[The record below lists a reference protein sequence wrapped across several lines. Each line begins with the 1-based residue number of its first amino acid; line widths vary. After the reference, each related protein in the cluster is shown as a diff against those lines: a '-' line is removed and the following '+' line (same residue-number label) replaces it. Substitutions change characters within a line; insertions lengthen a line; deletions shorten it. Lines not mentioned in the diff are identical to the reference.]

1 MTSIL
6 THRIRFFHQPLA
18 VLCRAAGGLHMLLL
32 AASLAGFNAPAM
44 AAAASADVAAAAI
57 GEVVFIV
64 GQAELQRGGQG
75 RAVEK
80 GQTLQQGDWIKT
92 GINGHVHLRMQDK
105 GFIAV
110 RPGSSL
116 QIRAYAFHP
125 EAAAQ
130 NRVLLYLD
138 KGVARTVS
146 GQAGEANR
154 QQYRFTTPI
163 AAIGLRGTD
172 YVVQS
177 QDDLTRVS
185 VLKGAVIVSPLGGGC
200 TADLTSIC
208 GGKLAKELSAQSPN
222 AYLEVRQRTTGA
234 DVILHENSRDAPNR
248 QTPPRPE
255 EPRAN
260 LDSDVTST
268 RLSES
273 INDTAITPP
282 ASVPP
287 ATIVWGRWQHVATN
301 TPTVASVATP
311 DRQVTYANGLF
322 ALFVPSSEVTLPS
335 GRIGMRYDAGEA
347 WLQDASG
354 ALTAVPLSNGSLTLD
369 FNQRQFQTSLNA
381 QLPDATRQLQAQG
394 SITHQGFLI
403 GDPAKSTMNANG
415 AITTQAQEAG
425 YVFDS
430 KQPGGTLSGV
440 THWRR

>member
-1 MTSIL
+1 VTSIL

-18 VLCRAAGGLHMLLL
+18 VLCRAAGGLYMLLL
-32 AASLAGFNAPAM
+32 AASLASFNAHVM
-44 AAAASADVAAAAI
+44 AAAASTDVAAAAI

-92 GINGHVHLRMQDK
+92 SANGHVHLRMQDK

-116 QIRAYAFHP
+116 QIREYAFHP

-130 NRVLLYLD
+130 NRVLLHLD

-146 GQAGEANR
+146 GLAGEANR
-154 QQYRFTTPI
+154 RQYRFTTPI

-185 VLKGAVIVSPLGGGC
+185 VLKGAVIVSPLNGGC
-200 TADLTSIC
+200 NADLTSIC
-208 GGKLAKELSAQSPN
+208 GGKLAKELSAQNPN
-222 AYLEVRQRTTGA
+222 AYLEVRQRTAGT
-234 DVILHENSRDAPNR
+234 DVILHENGRDAPNR

-255 EPRAN
+255 EPSAK
-260 LDSDVTST
+260 LDNDITST

-273 INDTAITPP
+273 INGPITPP
-282 ASVPP
+282 APVPP

-301 TPTVASVATP
+301 TPTVASLVTP
-311 DRQVTYANGLF
+311 DRQVTYANELF
-322 ALFVPSSEVTLPS
+322 ALFAPTTEVVLPS

-347 WLQDASG
+347 WLQDAAG

-394 SITHQGFLI
+394 SITFQGFLI
-403 GDPAKSTMNANG
+403 SDPRKSNMNANG

-430 KQPGGTLSGV
+430 QQPGGVLSGV
-440 THWRR
+440 THWKH